1 MSEFVA
7 WNSQSLERW
16 AERYAQGKFVEL
28 GGHRTHYL
36 ERGEGPPLILL
47 HGFFYDSFLWAENID
62 ALSRRFRV
70 YALDLWGCGF
80 STREP
85 LDYGYP
91 LYAEQLRLFMDAMG
105 VERAA
110 LVGQSMGAGAAI
122 KFCVAHR
129 DRVDRLI
136 LVSAAG
142 LPNPQPLM
150 ARFFNLPGVGE
161 FFLNLRTDLF
171 RTVGLKTSFIHDP
184 KLITPD
190 YFGHATRAHKIEG
203 SIEAGLKILRS
214 DFFGTLADEVRTM
227 GTLDVPT
234 LLVWG
239 REDKSQPLR
248 VARQMHALLPGS
260 RLDILDRAAHVS
272 NFERAEEFNRLA
284 LEFLSG

>member
-7 WNSQSLERW
+7 WNSQPLERW

-110 LVGQSMGAGAAI
+110 LVGQSMGAGATI

-214 DFFGTLADEVRTM
+214 DFSARLPTRFGPWERWVCRRCWCGDAKTSRSRFASLGRCTRCCQVHVWTSWIAP
-227 GTLDVPT
+227 PT
-234 LLVWG
+234 SPISSG
-239 REDKSQPLR
+239 RKNST
-248 VARQMHALLPGS
+248 VS
-260 RLDILDRAAHVS
+260 RWS
-272 NFERAEEFNRLA
+272 
-284 LEFLSG
+284 S